1 MYKSISSVHKSTSC
15 LARTF
20 YTKCACKQGYA
31 RVCVCAHF
39 YCSWPI
45 GCSLFSP
52 PFQPSSPKKKIFS
65 RNRKSKIATFL
76 PVGSLVS
83 FPYLHIPLLSISIN
97 RMPVW
102 VLFGLVELGLEF
114 EFLDALPFVCSI
126 ADLCHTFAHCPAS
139 AEGDN
144 ASVIH
149 IT

>member
-1 MYKSISSVHKSTSC
+1 
-15 LARTF
+15 
-20 YTKCACKQGYA
+20 
-31 RVCVCAHF
+31 
-39 YCSWPI
+39 
-45 GCSLFSP
+45 
-52 PFQPSSPKKKIFS
+52 
-65 RNRKSKIATFL
+65 
-76 PVGSLVS
+76 
-83 FPYLHIPLLSISIN
+83 
-97 RMPVW
+97 MPVW